1 MDILSLLVSGGD
13 AHSAFTIIYTL
24 YLNKSTLLL
33 CLIAKAD
40 ETISTRLAGHGIG
53 DDCSR
58 LARGEAELK
67 L

>member
-1 MDILSLLVSGGD
+1 MDILSLPVSGGD

-40 ETISTRLAGHGIG
+40 ETISTRLAGHGIS
-53 DDCSR
+53 DDGSR